1 MREAIRLYQEAHL
14 PFFAAA
20 LAYYALF
27 SLMPFLFLLVGIF
40 GFFLKDPAL
49 EKSVL
54 QNLGA
59 FTESLFLTNPE
70 TARALLGFLT
80 RGAFPL
86 TLGSGLLLLWASSNF
101 FAALTHVLG
110 LLFQVSPGA
119 SSPGKVNEATSR
131 PRGAGLRGRIWSL
144 FFLLLFGLGLILLAL
159 LGLGLGFLL
168 HLLPWGSH
176 RLLPSLFPLLATYT
190 LFFLVYTLLP
200 PSRPK
205 ALASASGAAL
215 ATALFE
221 AIRLGLPKL
230 LPRSPYELLYGPLA
244 GFVLVLLGF
253 YLTMWVL
260 LVGALA
266 SRLLNEHL

>member
-27 SLMPFLFLLVGIF
+27 SLMPFPFLLVGIF

-176 RLLPSLFPLLATYT
+176 RLLPSLFPPVGPKPLPQPRERLWPQPFLRPYALGFPSSSPVRPTSSYT
-190 LFFLVYTLLP
+190 GRLRDLSWSFWASTSP
-200 PSRPK
+200 CGSSWWGPWWPGC
-205 ALASASGAAL
+205 LASACS
-215 ATALFE
+215 T
-221 AIRLGLPKL
+221 IRICAP
-230 LPRSPYELLYGPLA
+230 PA
-244 GFVLVLLGF
+244 
-253 YLTMWVL
+253 
-260 LVGALA
+260 
-266 SRLLNEHL
+266 